1 MRTTAQQ
8 SSKKHG
14 FTLIEIMVVVSIV
27 GLLATIAVCNFMIA
41 RDNSRLQTIRHN
53 LGKIEAAKEQ
63 WAFEKFKTDG
73 TPVDDMTVL
82 SEYFRGGEVNQVVQE
97 TYIPNPIGT
106 IAEAALPA
114 GVKLGPYAA
123 GASIPAP

>member
-1 MRTTAQQ
+1 MRTAQQ
-8 SSKKHG
+8 SSKKYG
-14 FTLIEIMVVVSIV
+14 FTLIEIMVVVSII

-63 WAFEKFKTDG
+63 WAFETRKING
-73 TPVDDMTVL
+73 APVADVSVL
-82 SEYFRGGEVNQVVQE
+82 SDYFRGGTVNQVVQE
-97 TYIPNPIGT
+97 TYVPNPIGDL
-106 IAEAALPA
+106 AEATLPP

>member
-1 MRTTAQQ
+1 MRIAQQ

-63 WAFEKFKTDG
+63 WAFEYRKVDG
-73 TPVDDMTVL
+73 SPVADVSVL
-82 SEYFRGGEVNQVVQE
+82 SDYFRGGEVHQVVQE
-97 TYIPNPIGT
+97 TYFPNPIGT
-106 IAEAALPA
+106 VAEATLPA
-114 GVKLGPYAA
+114 NVKLGPYAA

>member
-1 MRTTAQQ
+1 MRIVQQ

-14 FTLIEIMVVVSIV
+14 FTLIEIIVVVSIV

-41 RDNSRLQTIRHN
+41 RDSSRLQTIRHN

-63 WAFEKFKTDG
+63 WAFEYRKIDG
-73 TPVDDMTVL
+73 SPVADVTVL
-82 SEYFRGGEVNQVVQE
+82 SDYFRGGDVSQVVQE
-97 TYIPNPIGT
+97 TYVPNPIGT
-106 IAEAALPA
+106 LAEATLPPN
-114 GVKLGPYAA
+114 VKLGPYAA